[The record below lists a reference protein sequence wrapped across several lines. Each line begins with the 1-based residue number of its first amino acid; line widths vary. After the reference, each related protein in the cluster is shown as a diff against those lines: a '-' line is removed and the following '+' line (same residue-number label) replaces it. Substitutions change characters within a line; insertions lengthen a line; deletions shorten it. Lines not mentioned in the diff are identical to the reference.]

1 MYEMRGYLD
10 RVTNYPLIDIVANGH
25 TLTCLIDTGFTG
37 DLALG
42 IDLAHMLNLDLSAES
57 SFSKVAGEGRAPT
70 KESSAHVKWF
80 DQSRDVGVTVFS
92 SETVGPK
99 DGIIGVHMLIGYIL
113 VIDLNEGIVVI
124 KNPAFREVLP

>member
-1 MYEMRGYLD
+1 MKGYLD
-10 RVTNYPLIDIVANGH
+10 RDTSYPLIDLIVNGH
-25 TLTCLIDTGFTG
+25 TVTCLIDTGFTG

-42 IDLAHMLNLDLSAES
+42 IDMADTLSLDLSAES
-57 SFSKVAGEGRAPT
+57 SFSKVAGEGRVPT

-80 DQSRDVGVTVFS
+80 DQSREVGVTVFS

-124 KNPAFREVLP
+124 KNPAFREVFR